1 MEAQF
6 AEKAS
11 PEDVIWPILETMRE
25 QSRIWEFSSRWSKAY
40 GDMEAGKAPVDPA
53 VSMAVFPK
61 IREEYFFGDLRDA
74 TLESVEAY
82 LSRPGIRESG
92 RFYFTWEGYYAYAQ
106 LSPAAEAAELYG
118 FIARVRGD

>member
-1 MEAQF
+1 
-6 AEKAS
+6 
-11 PEDVIWPILETMRE
+11 
-25 QSRIWEFSSRWSKAY
+25 
-40 GDMEAGKAPVDPA
+40 MEAGKAPVDPA